1 METLLELKVGSN
13 VQHVRDDSLKGVVVE
28 MDEYL
33 GGVTTC
39 RVVWGAKS
47 LEDARASHRED
58 QDIQWTT
65 KLVLVD

>member
-13 VQHVRDDSLKGVVVE
+13 VQHVRDDSLNGVVVE
-28 MDEYL
+28 MDEDL

-47 LEDARASHRED
+47 LEDALAASRED

-65 KLVLVD
+65 KLLLVD